1 MKPIKSVRKRLIED
15 AEVLEKKAED
25 LSEMV
30 ERQEENPVL
39 DSCSKNKTTEGL
51 LDESRAFK
59 NELTKSIETR
69 SEEERT
75 PDELLERATQL
86 RIIAASSTT
95 SERREALIC
104 EQLEKMIPSECDMFD
119 KTLSEVLEK
128 QDIPL
133 DAQDVV
139 DQVTKKSQE
148 RRRNKEDYARSR
160 DPEVLAAIDK
170 MAERMT
176 PDELSAKIKE
186 AFVNKSYIELFMSKE
201 RIRDSLD
208 YEEMAIRAIERLK
221 EELETLGCSKE
232 IFDNIFATVNRRK
245 KVRSDD
251 IFDNNDGIEKCLGKA
266 LAQAEADMSG
276 IAISFRNLIISKFTD
291 ALNNQ
296 LGLTHSRT
304 NIVTVDPY
312 DIMEDIEE

>member
-15 AEVLEKKAED
+15 AEELEQKAED

-30 ERQEENPVL
+30 DGKEEKPIF

-51 LDESRAFK
+51 LDESRTFK
-59 NELTKSIETR
+59 NELIKSIETR
-69 SEEERT
+69 SEEEET
-75 PDELLERATQL
+75 PDELLERAMQL

-95 SERREALIC
+95 SERREAYMR
-104 EQLEKMIPSECDMFD
+104 ERLEKMTPSERDLF
-119 KTLSEVLEK
+119 KETLSEVLEK

-139 DQVTKKSQE
+139 DQVAKKSQE
-148 RRRNKEDYARSR
+148 RRRRKEDYERSR

-186 AFVNKSYIELFMSKE
+186 AFVNKSYFELAMSKE
-201 RIRDSLD
+201 RIRNILD
-208 YEEMAIRAIERLK
+208 YEEMAIKAIERLK

-232 IFDNIFATVNRRK
+232 MFDNIFATVNSRK
-245 KVRSDD
+245 KVRPDD
-251 IFDNNDGIEKCLGKA
+251 VFDNNDGIEKYLGKA

-312 DIMEDIEE
+312 DIMEDVEE